1 MASIA
6 LYRLSFPVAAGG
18 SGSRCTLCTKVHR
31 ESMLAIYSINILIY
45 NEKMFFR
52 VTFYFVKNF
61 VSFSKTRKSNE
72 MMQKHKCLIDFILT
86 VASQIAYAD
95 LPLSLEELL
104 TDKGKFKLESSIS
117 YINTERN
124 QSEFANPIYVQ
135 TSATKIATVM
145 AMMITPVMAMMIT
158 PVMAQ
163 NLDSQVFDSQN
174 VKAIQLSQA
183 EMKETQG
190 EFVPIIA
197 AAAFG
202 GALGAWGYH
211 GANLYNHGKLGT
223 AQGAATAAGIGAAT
237 GVAATGLAAAAGGGL
252 AGNLAWRPGIHA
264 LGFGANA
271 ANNAVNSRK
280 YSGLTK
286 TSTALPRLAVLVFV
300 NPL

>member
-145 AMMITPVMAMMIT
+145 AMMITPVMA
-158 PVMAQ
+158 Q

-280 YSGLTK
+280 YSGLT
-286 TSTALPRLAVLVFV
+286 
-300 NPL
+300 

>member
-145 AMMITPVMAMMIT
+145 AMMITPVMA
-158 PVMAQ
+158 Q

-174 VKAIQLSQA
+174 VKTIQLSQA

>member
-1 MASIA
+1 
-6 LYRLSFPVAAGG
+6 
-18 SGSRCTLCTKVHR
+18 
-31 ESMLAIYSINILIY
+31 MLAIYSINILIY

-52 VTFYFVKNF
+52 VTLYFVKNF

-145 AMMITPVMAMMIT
+145 AMMITPVMT
-158 PVMAQ
+158 Q

-202 GALGAWGYH
+202 GALGTWGYH

-280 YSGLTK
+280 
-286 TSTALPRLAVLVFV
+286 
-300 NPL
+300 

>member
-52 VTFYFVKNF
+52 VTLYFVKNF

-202 GALGAWGYH
+202 GALGAWEYH

-237 GVAATGLAAAAGGGL
+237 GVAAKQGWLLLPEADWL
-252 AGNLAWRPGIHA
+252 GIWH
-264 LGFGANA
+264 GD
-271 ANNAVNSRK
+271 R
-280 YSGLTK
+280 
-286 TSTALPRLAVLVFV
+286 VFMH
-300 NPL
+300 

>member
-1 MASIA
+1 
-6 LYRLSFPVAAGG
+6 
-18 SGSRCTLCTKVHR
+18 
-31 ESMLAIYSINILIY
+31 
-45 NEKMFFR
+45 
-52 VTFYFVKNF
+52 
-61 VSFSKTRKSNE
+61 

-145 AMMITPVMAMMIT
+145 AMMITPVMA
-158 PVMAQ
+158 Q
-163 NLDSQVFDSQN
+163 NLDSQVFYSQN

-202 GALGAWGYH
+202 GALGAWEYH

-237 GVAATGLAAAAGGGL
+237 GVAAKQGWLL
-252 AGNLAWRPGIHA
+252 
-264 LGFGANA
+264 
-271 ANNAVNSRK
+271 
-280 YSGLTK
+280 
-286 TSTALPRLAVLVFV
+286 LPEADWLEIWHGDRVFMH
-300 NPL
+300 

>member
-52 VTFYFVKNF
+52 VTLYFVKNF

-145 AMMITPVMAMMIT
+145 AMMITPVMA
-158 PVMAQ
+158 Q

-202 GALGAWGYH
+202 GALGAWEYH

-237 GVAATGLAAAAGGGL
+237 GVAAKQGWLLLLEADWL
-252 AGNLAWRPGIHA
+252 GIWH
-264 LGFGANA
+264 GD
-271 ANNAVNSRK
+271 R
-280 YSGLTK
+280 
-286 TSTALPRLAVLVFV
+286 VFMH
-300 NPL
+300 

>member
-145 AMMITPVMAMMIT
+145 AMMITPVMA
-158 PVMAQ
+158 Q

-286 TSTALPRLAVLVFV
+286 TSTALPRLAVLV
-300 NPL
+300 

>member
-1 MASIA
+1 
-6 LYRLSFPVAAGG
+6 
-18 SGSRCTLCTKVHR
+18 
-31 ESMLAIYSINILIY
+31 
-45 NEKMFFR
+45 
-52 VTFYFVKNF
+52 
-61 VSFSKTRKSNE
+61 

-104 TDKGKFKLESSIS
+104 TGKGKFKLESSIS

-135 TSATKIATVM
+135 TSATKIATV
-145 AMMITPVMAMMIT
+145 TVMAMMIT

-202 GALGAWGYH
+202 GALGAWEYH

-237 GVAATGLAAAAGGGL
+237 GVAAKQGWLLLPEADWL
-252 AGNLAWRPGIHA
+252 GIWH
-264 LGFGANA
+264 GD
-271 ANNAVNSRK
+271 R
-280 YSGLTK
+280 
-286 TSTALPRLAVLVFV
+286 VFMH
-300 NPL
+300 

>member
-1 MASIA
+1 MANIA

-135 TSATKIATVM
+135 TSATKIAT
-145 AMMITPVMAMMIT
+145 VMAMMIT

>member
-52 VTFYFVKNF
+52 VTLYFVKNF

-145 AMMITPVMAMMIT
+145 AMMITPVMA
-158 PVMAQ
+158 Q

-202 GALGAWGYH
+202 GALGTWGYH

-223 AQGAATAAGIGAAT
+223 AQGAATAAGIGAATGVAAT

-280 YSGLTK
+280 
-286 TSTALPRLAVLVFV
+286 
-300 NPL
+300 

>member
-145 AMMITPVMAMMIT
+145 AMMITPVMA
-158 PVMAQ
+158 Q

>member
-145 AMMITPVMAMMIT
+145 AMMITPVMA
-158 PVMAQ
+158 Q

-286 TSTALPRLAVLVFV
+286 TSTALPRLAVLVLLIHY
-300 NPL
+300 NC

>member
-145 AMMITPVMAMMIT
+145 AMMITPVMA
-158 PVMAQ
+158 Q

-286 TSTALPRLAVLVFV
+286 TSTALPRLAVLFC
-300 NPL
+300 